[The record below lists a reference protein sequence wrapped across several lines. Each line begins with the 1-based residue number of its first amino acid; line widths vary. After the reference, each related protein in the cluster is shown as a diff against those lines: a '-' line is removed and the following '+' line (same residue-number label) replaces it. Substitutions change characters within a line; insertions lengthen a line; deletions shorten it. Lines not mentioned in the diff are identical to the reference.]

1 MNGQPAPARV
11 LVVDD
16 DPTVSDVV
24 RRYLERAG
32 FAVDKAGDGPTAL
45 ALAAERSPDLVVLD
59 LMLPGLSGTE
69 VCRQLR
75 ASEQAADVP
84 IIMVTARSGELDR
97 VLGLEAGADD
107 YIAKPFS
114 LPELLARVRALLRR
128 RALDRGAPRVR
139 RIGGLELDF
148 DRHEAR
154 LEGRKIPLTPSE
166 ARLLRALAATPD
178 RPVARDELIQAMWAS
193 DYVGDRRACDT
204 HVANLRRKLEWAPDR
219 PERLVTVR
227 GVGYALRTV

>member
-1 MNGQPAPARV
+1 VSNRV
-11 LVVDD
+11 LVVEDEPAIRD
-16 DPTVSDVV
+16 AIVFMLRREGHDVV
-24 RRYLERAG
+24 EAGRGDDALERVLEEP
-32 FAVDKAGDGPTAL
+32 F
-45 ALAAERSPDLVVLD
+45 DLVVLD

-75 ASEQAADVP
+75 ASEQAAVVP
-84 IIMVTARSGELDR
+84 IIMLTARSGELDR

-166 ARLLRALAATPD
+166 TRLLRALAATPD

-204 HVANLRRKLEWAPDR
+204 HVANLRRKLERAPDR

>member
-1 MNGQPAPARV
+1 VSNRV
-11 LVVDD
+11 LVVEDEPAIRD
-16 DPTVSDVV
+16 AIVFMLRREGHDVV
-24 RRYLERAG
+24 EAGRGDDALERVLEEP
-32 FAVDKAGDGPTAL
+32 F
-45 ALAAERSPDLVVLD
+45 DLVVLD

-84 IIMVTARSGELDR
+84 IIMLTARSGELDR

-166 ARLLRALAATPD
+166 TRLLRALAATPD
-178 RPVARDELIQAMWAS
+178 RPVARDELIQAIWAS

-204 HVANLRRKLEWAPDR
+204 HVANLRRKLERAPDR

-227 GVGYALRTV
+227 GVGYALRSV

>member
-1 MNGQPAPARV
+1 VSNRV
-11 LVVDD
+11 LVVEDEPAIRD
-16 DPTVSDVV
+16 AIVFMLRREGHDVV
-24 RRYLERAG
+24 EAGRGDDALERVLEEP
-32 FAVDKAGDGPTAL
+32 F
-45 ALAAERSPDLVVLD
+45 DLVVLD

-84 IIMVTARSGELDR
+84 IIMLTARSGELDR

-204 HVANLRRKLEWAPDR
+204 HVANLRRKLERAPDR